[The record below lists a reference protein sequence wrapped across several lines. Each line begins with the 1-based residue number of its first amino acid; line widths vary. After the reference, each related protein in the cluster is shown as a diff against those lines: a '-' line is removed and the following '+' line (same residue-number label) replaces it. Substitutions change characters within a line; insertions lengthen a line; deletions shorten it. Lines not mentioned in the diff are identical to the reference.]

1 MQKFLILVATAV
13 LLAGAAAGAQ
23 ETAPLGPG
31 ASGGIGIDRVAAVVG
46 DSVILQ
52 SDVEQELQQRLLAMR
67 QAGTPVPQDSATI
80 QKMAHEILDNMVNVE
95 LLLQEAQRQKIE
107 VTDDEVSSTVDQNV
121 QTVRARFQS
130 DSEYRAQLAIA
141 GFGTPTEFRRFQMD
155 NAKRQLMQQKL
166 YQKLQS
172 DGKLTPLPAS
182 QAEVDSMFKAA
193 KDAGQLPPLP
203 ATVTFRQIVIAP
215 QPSAKEDSAAMLK
228 ADSLLTEIQHGGDFA
243 QIAKRESMD
252 QTSKEQGGDLGW
264 QRRGTGLLPLFERVI
279 FSIPPGKV
287 SPVFR
292 TSLGYHIVK
301 VERAQPAEV
310 KVRQILIRPHIDSAD
325 IARAKSLADSV
336 AKLWRNGAN
345 YDTLVAK
352 YHDPVESRIIPNPF
366 PRAQLPQSYQDA
378 FNGAKPNEIVDPFE
392 IPDKSRGAP
401 KFVIAELTSVEEKHE
416 PTLADYQ
423 EKIRAQLG
431 QEKAFEKYIS
441 DLRQTTFVSIRF

>member
-1 MQKFLILVATAV
+1 MQKFLILVTTAAM
-13 LLAGAAAGAQ
+13 LAGAAAGAQ
-23 ETAPLGPG
+23 ETAPPGPG
-31 ASGGIGIDRVAAVVG
+31 APPGIGIDRVVAVVG

-52 SDVEQELQQRLLAMR
+52 SDVEQELQQQLLALR
-67 QAGTPVPQDSATI
+67 QAGHAVQDSATV
-80 QKMAHEILDNMVNVE
+80 QKMAHDILEQMVSVE
-95 LLLQEAQRQKIE
+95 LLLQEAQRQKLD
-107 VTDDEVSSTVDQNV
+107 VTDDEVSSTVDRNV
-121 QTVRARFQS
+121 QTVRARFSS
-130 DSEYRAQLAIA
+130 DSEYRAQLAMA
-141 GFGTPTEFRRFQMD
+141 GFGSPTEFRRFQTET
-155 NAKRQLMQQKL
+155 AKRQLLQQKL
-166 YQKLQS
+166 FQKLQG
-172 DGKLTPLPAS
+172 DGKLTPLPVS
-182 QAEVDSMFKAA
+182 QAEVDSAFKQLKATN
-193 KDAGQLPPLP
+193 QLPPLP

-215 QPSAKEDSAAMLK
+215 QPSPKEDSVALLK

-252 QTSKEQGGDLGW
+252 ASSKEQGGDLGW

-310 KVRQILIRPHIDSAD
+310 KVRQILIRPSIDSAD

-336 AKLWRNGAN
+336 AKLWRAGAS

-366 PRAQLPQSYQDA
+366 PRSQLPQTYQDA
-378 FNGAKPNEIVDPFE
+378 FAGAKVNEITDPFQ

-401 KFVIAELTSVEEKHE
+401 KFVVAQLTSVEDKHD

-431 QEKAFEKYIS
+431 QEKAFEKYI
-441 DLRQTTFVSIRF
+441 DGLRQTTFVSIRL

>member
-1 MQKFLILVATAV
+1 MQKFLILVTTAAM
-13 LLAGAAAGAQ
+13 LAGATVGAQ
-23 ETAPLGPG
+23 ESAPPGPG
-31 ASGGIGIDRVAAVVG
+31 APPGAGIDRVVAVIG

-52 SDVEQELQQRLLAMR
+52 SDVEQELQQQLLQLR
-67 QAGTPVPQDSATI
+67 QSGRPVPQDSATI
-80 QKMAHEILDNMVNVE
+80 DKMARDILDNMVNVE
-95 LLLQEAQRQKIE
+95 LLLQEAQRQKLDA
-107 VTDDEVSSTVDQNV
+107 TDDEVSSTVDQNV
-121 QTVRARFQS
+121 QTIRSRFSS

-141 GFGTPTEFRRFQMD
+141 GFGSPTEFRRFQMET
-155 NAKRQLMQQKL
+155 AKRGLLQQKL
-166 YQKLQS
+166 YQKLQG
-172 DGKLTPLPAS
+172 DGKLTPLPVS

-193 KDAGQLPPLP
+193 KAAGQLPPLP

-215 QPSAKEDSAAMLK
+215 QPSPKEDSVALLK

-252 QTSKEQGGDLGW
+252 EASKDQGGDLGW
-264 QRRGTGLLPLFERVI
+264 QRRGTGLLPIFERVI

-310 KVRQILIRPHIDSAD
+310 KVRQILIRPRIDSAD
-325 IARAKSLADSV
+325 VARAKSLADSV

-366 PRAQLPQSYQDA
+366 PRAQLPQTYQDA
-378 FNGAKPNEIVDPFE
+378 FNGAKPNEITDPFQ

-401 KFVIAELTSVEEKHE
+401 KFVIAQLTSVEDQHE

-431 QEKAFEKYIS
+431 QEKAFEKYI
-441 DLRQTTFVSIRF
+441 DALRQSTFVSIRF